1 MLEGDVYRR
10 GIFTRNDYHKI
21 EKYQCIE
28 NISVQHRVIDIYIFT
43 MKISTKWWKQFLH
56 RKREW

>member
-10 GIFTRNDYHKI
+10 GIFTRNGYHKI

-28 NISVQHRVIDIYIFT
+28 NISVQHRVIDIFT
-43 MKISTKWWKQFLH
+43 IKISTKS
-56 RKREW
+56 